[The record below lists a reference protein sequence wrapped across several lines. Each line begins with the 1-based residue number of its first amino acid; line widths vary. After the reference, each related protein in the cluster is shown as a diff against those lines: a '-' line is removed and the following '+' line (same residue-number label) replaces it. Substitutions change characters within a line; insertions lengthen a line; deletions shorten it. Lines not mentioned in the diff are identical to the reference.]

1 MPTLSSPTLIGLG
14 AILLWGM
21 FALIT
26 ATTAGVP
33 PFLTTALAFL
43 IGGGLGL
50 IILAATGKLAML
62 KQPPLA
68 WALGIFGLFGYH
80 AAYFAALKSAP
91 PAEASLINYLWPLLI
106 VLFSGLLPG
115 EHLKLKHIIG
125 ALCGFA
131 GVVLLAL
138 SKGGFGT
145 GAGGSFPVLGYSLAL
160 LCAFIWAIY
169 SVLSRRMAGVP
180 TEALVGFCLA
190 SGVLA
195 MVAHLAFE
203 PPLWP
208 TGLSA
213 WAAIIALGLG
223 PVGAAFFL
231 WDIGMKKGDIRFLGT
246 ASYAAPVIS
255 TLALVLA
262 GYAAPSWGLLGACA
276 LIVVGAV
283 IAAR

>member
-1 MPTLSSPTLIGLG
+1 MPTLSPPTLIGLG

-26 ATTAGVP
+26 AATAGVP

-50 IILAATGKLAML
+50 MILAATGKLAML

-115 EHLKLKHIIG
+115 ESLRLKHILG

-138 SKGGFGT
+138 SKGGFGAS
-145 GAGGSFPVLGYSLAL
+145 AGGNLPILGYSLAL

-195 MVAHLAFE
+195 MLAHLLFE

-208 TGLSA
+208 ATFSA
-213 WAAIIALGLG
+213 WAAIVALGLG

-262 GYAAPSWGLLGACA
+262 GYAAPSLALLGACG
-276 LIVVGAV
+276 LIVTGAV